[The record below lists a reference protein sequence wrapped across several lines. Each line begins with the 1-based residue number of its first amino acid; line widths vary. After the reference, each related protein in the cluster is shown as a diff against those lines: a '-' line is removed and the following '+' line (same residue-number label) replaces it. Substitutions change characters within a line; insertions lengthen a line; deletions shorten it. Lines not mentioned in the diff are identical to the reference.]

1 MKKMVFLGAF
11 ALATALALP
20 ALADSTAADKAYSQ
34 RDYTAPGIKSAQ
46 QAADLYAREAAQATD
61 PQIKAKYLVGQAE
74 ALYFV
79 GAASQANTEKINKHL
94 LGMNVADQAVAIF
107 GIKDVTKVSPD
118 DVKKLKSLP
127 ADQLAVLAASLY
139 QRGINLGQWG
149 AANGVMKSL
158 SKWPELK
165 ANMQVIIDLGQ
176 GKINEYGP
184 YRVLGRGY
192 FKIPSMLGGSVDKA
206 IQYLSSAVKGSKA
219 AGQIY
224 SVNGFNNTYLAE
236 ALNSNGKTADA
247 KQLLNEFLKA
257 DPKALNPILVPENQQ
272 AQSDAKEL
280 LKSW

>member
-20 ALADSTAADKAYSQ
+20 ALADSTAAEKAYSQ
-34 RDYTAPGIKSAQ
+34 RDYTAPGITRAQ
-46 QAADLYAREAAQATD
+46 QAADLYAQEAAQATD
-61 PQIKAKYLVGQAE
+61 PQVKAKYLVGQAE

-79 GAASQANTEKINKHL
+79 GAASQVNTEKINKHL

-118 DVKKLKSLP
+118 DIKKLKALP
-127 ADQLAVLAASLY
+127 ADQLAILASGLY

-165 ANMQVIIDLGQ
+165 ANMQVIIDLGL
-176 GKINEYGP
+176 GKINDYGP

-236 ALNSNGKTADA
+236 ALNSNGKTSDA

-257 DPKALNPILVPENQQ
+257 DPKTLNPILIPENQQ

>member
-34 RDYTAPGIKSAQ
+34 RDYTAPGIKKAQ
-46 QAADLYAREAAQATD
+46 EAADLYAQEAAHATD
-61 PQIKAKYLVGQAE
+61 PQIKAKNLAGQAE

-79 GAASQANTEKINKHL
+79 GAASQANAEKINKHL
-94 LGMNVADQAVAIF
+94 QGMNVADQAVAIF

-127 ADQLAVLAASLY
+127 ADQLAVLASSLY

-176 GKINEYGP
+176 GKINDYGP

-257 DPKALNPILVPENQQ
+257 DPKTLNPILVPENQQ

>member
-1 MKKMVFLGAF
+1 MNKTVFFGAF

-20 ALADSTAADKAYSQ
+20 ALADSAAAEKAYSQ

-46 QAADLYAREAAQATD
+46 EAADLYAQEAAKEAN
-61 PQIKAKYLVGQAE
+61 PIVKAKYLTGQAE

-79 GAASQANTEKINKHL
+79 GAASQANSEKIDKHL
-94 LGMNVADQAVAIF
+94 KGMDVAVVAVAAF

-118 DVKKLKSLP
+118 DVKKLKALP
-127 ADQLAVLAASLY
+127 ADQLAILAAALY

-165 ANMQVIIDLGQ
+165 ANMQIIIDLGQ

-192 FKIPSMLGGSVDKA
+192 YKIPSMLGGSVDKA
-206 IQYLSSAVKGSKA
+206 IQYLSSAIKGSKA
-219 AGQIY
+219 PGQNY
-224 SVNGFNNTYLAE
+224 SVNGFNNTFYAE
-236 ALNSNGKTADA
+236 ALNNNGKSAEA
-247 KQLLNEFLKA
+247 KQLLNDFLKA
-257 DPKALNPILVPENQQ
+257 DPKTLEPALAPENKQ
-272 AQSDAKEL
+272 AQSDAKDL